1 MTRTQLWTGRIA
13 ALVGIMLLALSLRA
27 AVVSVPPLLA
37 QVTPA
42 VGLTPLTTGFLAML
56 APVAFAIFGLVTPR
70 LINQLGLGVT
80 LFISLGLAVIGQL
93 LRPLAP
99 NATLFLLLSIVTL
112 AGYGIGNVVLPP
124 LVKKYF
130 PDKIGVV
137 TSGYVTLIAVGTWI
151 SPQFA
156 VPLADLVNWQFSI
169 GFWAVLSA
177 VVALPWIIQ
186 LRKDK
191 QQGTPKVQVQTATT
205 VAPFTPKINPW
216 RSKVAWG
223 LAIYLAGNSAQTYV
237 YFTWLPPYLQD
248 QGIDEATAGALLAYF
263 AILMLPVSLVIPA
276 WVPKLKNPIVAIG
289 IFTALWIAGHTGL
302 LLSPTEGTVIWVT
315 LSGLAQGTFAIALLM
330 VNLRSRT
337 TYGSGILSGFGQG
350 LGYAGAAIAPMFFG
364 IVHDATDSWPITFLL
379 LAAAIVV
386 MVIGA
391 IMINPRTMIEDQA
404 AETNVG

>member
-1 MTRTQLWTGRIA
+1 
-13 ALVGIMLLALSLRA
+13 
-27 AVVSVPPLLA
+27 
-37 QVTPA
+37 
-42 VGLTPLTTGFLAML
+42 
-56 APVAFAIFGLVTPR
+56 
-70 LINQLGLGVT
+70 
-80 LFISLGLAVIGQL
+80 
-93 LRPLAP
+93 
-99 NATLFLLLSIVTL
+99 
-112 AGYGIGNVVLPP
+112 
-124 LVKKYF
+124 
-130 PDKIGVV
+130 
-137 TSGYVTLIAVGTWI
+137 
-151 SPQFA
+151 
-156 VPLADLVNWQFSI
+156 
-169 GFWAVLSA
+169 
-177 VVALPWIIQ
+177 
-186 LRKDK
+186 
-191 QQGTPKVQVQTATT
+191 
-205 VAPFTPKINPW
+205 
-216 RSKVAWG
+216 
-223 LAIYLAGNSAQTYV
+223 
-237 YFTWLPPYLQD
+237 
-248 QGIDEATAGALLAYF
+248 
-263 AILMLPVSLVIPA
+263 MLPVSLVIPA